1 LNRTASLRHSFYL
14 LLLAF
19 LAVLVHG
26 YHLGADDAAIYV
38 PAVKKALNPHL
49 YPFGAEFFM
58 EHERLSI
65 FSTLVADS
73 ARLFHLPIDVAIFLW
88 QIFGIFLLLLAGW
101 RIASLCFQSARARW
115 AAVCLLA
122 ALLTVPIAGTA
133 LVIADPYLTARS
145 LSTPASIFAI
155 DSFLRGQKFPTVFWV
170 VLTALV
176 HPQMAVFAVGFLLFL
191 YWTDRTGQKPDAL
204 KSASAEAA
212 PVAAAAALPN
222 RWPQGL
228 NFHTITGPYREVL
241 YTRTFFFANLW
252 HWYEW
257 VGAILP
263 LALLYGFTRLKP
275 RGTLPAFHRI
285 CRALVPFG
293 LVSIAVF
300 LVFSFNSHLLNF
312 IRLQPMRT
320 FDVIYILLFILVGG
334 LVGEYVL
341 QERIWRWAVLFG
353 SLAVGMVAVNL
364 SMYPNSRPVEWPGM
378 RPRNA
383 WVAAFL
389 WTRDHTPVDAVFA
402 LDPRYMELPGEDH
415 HGFRAIAERSK
426 LADALKDSGAVSL
439 FPQLTSDWA
448 AQQRAQAGWS
458 HFQLA
463 DFERLARE
471 YPVTWVVVE
480 RPAPSGLTC
489 LYTNKAVSVCRLPDT
504 AKEK

>member
-1 LNRTASLRHSFYL
+1 MRTASLRLYCKL

-26 YHLGADDAAIYV
+26 YHLGADDAAIYI
-38 PAVKKALNPHL
+38 PAIKKAFHPRL

-65 FSTLVADS
+65 FSTLVAGS
-73 ARLFHLPIDVAIFLW
+73 AHLFHLSIDVAIFLW
-88 QIFGIFLLLLAGW
+88 QIFGIFLLLAATW
-101 RIASLCFQSARARW
+101 RVACLCFQSSRSRW

-122 ALLTVPIAGTA
+122 ALLTVPVAGTA
-133 LVIADPYLTARS
+133 LVIADPYLTART

-155 DSFLRGQKFPTVFWV
+155 DSFLRGRKLPTTFWI

-176 HPQMAVFAVGFLLFL
+176 HPQMAVFVIGFLIFL
-191 YWTDRTGQKPDAL
+191 YWTDRTAGKRGAL
-204 KSASAEAA
+204 KMASNESV
-212 PVAAAAALPN
+212 PVAAAAALPS
-222 RWPQGL
+222 RWPQGF
-228 NFHTITGPYREVL
+228 NFHSVTGPYREVL
-241 YTRTFFFANLW
+241 YTRSFFFAGLW

-257 VGAILP
+257 LGAILP
-263 LALLYGFTRLKP
+263 LALLYGFTRLTP
-275 RGTLPAFHRI
+275 RGTLPAFHRL
-285 CRALVPFG
+285 CRAMIPFG
-293 LVSIAVF
+293 LVSIAAF
-300 LVFSFNSHLLNF
+300 LLLSFNSDLVTF
-312 IRLQPMRT
+312 VRLQPMRT
-320 FDVIYILLFILVGG
+320 FDVIYILLFILLGG

-341 QERIWRWAVLFG
+341 QERIWRWAMLFG
-353 SLAVGMVAVNL
+353 SLTVGMVAVNL

-389 WTRDHTPVDAVFA
+389 WARHHTPVDAVFA
-402 LDPRYMELPGEDH
+402 LDPRYLILPGEDH

-426 LADALKDSGAVSL
+426 LADALKDSGVVSL

-463 DFERLARE
+463 NFERLARQ
-471 YPVTWVVVE
+471 YPVTWVVVQ
-480 RPAPSGLTC
+480 RPAPAGLTC
-489 LYTNKAVSVCRLPDT
+489 LYTNQAVSVCRIPD
-504 AKEK
+504 AGKDK